1 MGIDF
6 ITTNMIFQGKPVK
19 IEIWDTSNLFI
30 NKKPVHKLID
40 QSRQRITK
48 RLKGLFSCL
57 TLVIEIHLKMSKD
70 GIIKLTKKLT
80 SPYLKF

>member
-30 NKKPVHKLID
+30 NTKPVHKLID

-80 SPYLKF
+80 SPYPKF

>member
-6 ITTNMIFQGKPVK
+6 ITTNMIFQGKPIK

-30 NKKPVHKLID
+30 NTKPVHKLID

-57 TLVIEIHLKMSKD
+57 TLVIETRSKMSKD
-70 GIIKLTKKLT
+70 GIIKLTKNQT
-80 SPYLKF
+80 FPYLKF

>member
-6 ITTNMIFQGKPVK
+6 ITTNMVFQGKPVK

-30 NKKPVHKLID
+30 NTKPVHKLID
-40 QSRQRITK
+40 PSHQHITK
-48 RLKGLFSCL
+48 RLKVLFSCL
-57 TLVIEIHLKMSKD
+57 ISVIEIHLKMSKD